1 MNAGS
6 DVEGTKKKGKN
17 VRSTCGPSPVARA
30 MTAIRRQAAL
40 RGKGQGAEARRCRR
54 EQAAGS
60 HSGAGF
66 SACSRADR
74 GQDRERRASRA
85 ARSGIR
91 GTPAVLKKSLE
102 TPKSVVA
109 ETGVESVPASEP
121 ERATAGGGG
130 SFRSRLFPRWLLS
143 RRCGEAWELLLP
155 GPLPPTPLLPL
166 LPLNPLA
173 SASVPPNNACPL
185 QPAWLSAGAPC
196 PLTLPCLSEGHYGD
210 LSLRGR
216 VLGAG
221 PACSRP
227 PRVHP

>member
-1 MNAGS
+1 M
-6 DVEGTKKKGKN
+6 
-17 VRSTCGPSPVARA
+17 RPVARSSCNDRVSKA
-30 MTAIRRQAAL
+30 GSTARERPGSGSPEVPPRTGSGVAFGGWLLGLLAGGP
-40 RGKGQGAEARRCRR
+40 RPGPREARI
-54 EQAAGS
+54 QGS
-60 HSGAGF
+60 PLRDSWHTC
-66 SACSRADR
+66 CS
-74 GQDRERRASRA
+74 
-85 ARSGIR
+85 
-91 GTPAVLKKSLE
+91 KKSLE

-109 ETGVESVPASEP
+109 EMGVESVPASEP